1 MNLNIKKNFKLNKK
15 IYCYYSLRKFEKQ
28 TKLKINHLPFSIRI
42 LLENLFNIKKIVKNK
57 KIIAILFADKKPKLN
72 LIKEIKKIN
81 FDGVLIDTQ
90 DKENGNLRDYLTNSE
105 IKDFVKFS
113 KKENLTIGLAGSL
126 TINDIEPL
134 RKLHPD
140 YLGFRGA
147 LCNSNERTDDICEIS
162 LNRVLSKFRSFVF
175 QKAI

>member
-1 MNLNIKKNFKLNKK
+1 M
-15 IYCYYSLRKFEKQ
+15 
-28 TKLKINHLPFSIRI
+28 
-42 LLENLFNIKKIVKNK
+42 
-57 KIIAILFADKKPKLN
+57 
-72 LIKEIKKIN
+72 
-81 FDGVLIDTQ
+81 
-90 DKENGNLRDYLTNSE
+90 TNSE

-134 RKLHPD
+134 RKLNPD

-147 LCNSNERTDDICEIS
+147 LCNSNERQDDICEIS